1 MKPPKKNCGR
11 RSRPT
16 KEMQE
21 PKEFR
26 NSVQG
31 LFTQSLKVISW
42 LTRSR
47 FPTIGPEGTEWT
59 LGGTTLRQSGG
70 LMTVRAKPCFYIT
83 STSEAKPNPPSILTA
98 LRHLELG
105 YRALSIPLQEA
116 EGKRMERSCLK
127 TTAALASSYNW
138 PTTESNPGCMPH
150 GTACRPASSKYSTI
164 WPNGSKNSGSTAEMK
179 KGRS

>member
-98 LRHLELG
+98 LRHLEFG
-105 YRALSIPLQEA
+105 YWALSIPLQEA
-116 EGKRMERSCLK
+116 EAIRRVRSCVRI
-127 TTAALASSYNW
+127 ARAVASSYNS
-138 PTTESNPGCMPH
+138 PTTEWNPDCMRH
-150 GTACRPASSKYSTI
+150 GTACRPASPKYS
-164 WPNGSKNSGSTAEMK
+164 
-179 KGRS
+179 